1 MSFHRPQMR
10 LVVIDLIP
18 ALLSWEGRNGSAD
31 LEMAPDGPEAV
42 AHLYSHYRLI
52 GLADADVS
60 STAIGRALENNRV
73 TEFFDSVGTSV
84 GFGPAINPRVIRR
97 ITRMSR
103 SHDPVVFVTGR
114 ESLGRLMSR
123 SRVGVVLTTRDEFG
137 AVPEA
142 VASLISG
149 RVSP

>member
-1 MSFHRPQMR
+1 MR

-18 ALLSWEGRNGSAD
+18 ALPGEEGRNRSTSLD
-31 LEMAPDGPEAV
+31 MAPDGLEAV

-60 STAIGRALENNRV
+60 STAIRNALEDNRI

-84 GFGPAINPRVIRR
+84 GFGPTINPRVIRR

-103 SHDPVVFVTGR
+103 SHGPVVFVTGR

-137 AVPEA
+137 AVPDA

>member
-18 ALLSWEGRNGSAD
+18 ALLSWEGRNRSTD
-31 LEMAPDGPEAV
+31 LEMAPDGLEAI

-52 GLADADVS
+52 GLTDADVS
-60 STAIGRALENNRV
+60 TTAIRKALEANRV

-103 SHDPVVFVTGR
+103 SHAPVVFVTGR
-114 ESLGRLMSR
+114 EPLGRLMSR
-123 SRVGVVLTTRDEFG
+123 SRVGVVLTTREEFG
-137 AVPEA
+137 GVPEA

>member
-1 MSFHRPQMR
+1 MR

-18 ALLSWEGRNGSAD
+18 ALLFWEGRNRSAN
-31 LEMAPDGPEAV
+31 LQMAPDGREAV
-42 AHLYSHYRLI
+42 AHLFEHYRLI

-60 STAIGRALENNRV
+60 TTTIRLALEGHQIA
-73 TEFFDSVGTSV
+73 EFFDSTGTTV
-84 GFGPAINPRVIRR
+84 GFGPHINPRVIRR

-103 SHDPVVFVTGR
+103 SHEPVVFVTGR
-114 ESLGRLMSR
+114 EHLGRMMSR
-123 SRVGVVLTTRDEFG
+123 SRVGVVLTTPEEFG

-142 VASLISG
+142 VASLVTG